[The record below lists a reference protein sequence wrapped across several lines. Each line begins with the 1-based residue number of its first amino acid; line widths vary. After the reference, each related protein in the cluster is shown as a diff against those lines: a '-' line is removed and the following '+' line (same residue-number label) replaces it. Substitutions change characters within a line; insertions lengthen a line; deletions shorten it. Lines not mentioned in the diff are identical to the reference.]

1 MGRTKKKKRPKRRGL
16 SAATRAAMERAERFA
31 QEYVVDL
38 NGTQAAIRAG
48 YAPKGAHVQASRLLN
63 VPKVAARVAELK
75 TALAKRYEVT
85 QERTLKQIA
94 RIAYGDPRILYR
106 PDGSLKKPSEL
117 DEDGAA
123 LLAGLETEQEY
134 VGEASVDANGVT
146 IAPKLILTSKV
157 KVRSSERALS
167 MAMNYLGM
175 NKSGGVAGESGLV
188 LSIRC
193 SDGKAVR

>member
-1 MGRTKKKKRPKRRGL
+1 MPRRKKKKQPKRALHPR
-16 SAATRAAMERAERFA
+16 TRAALERAERFC

-63 VPKVAARVAELK
+63 VPKVAARVEELRQ
-75 TALAKRYEVT
+75 ALAKKYEVT

-106 PDGSLKKPSEL
+106 PDGSLKKPHEL

-134 VGEASVDANGVT
+134 VGEASIGADGVA
-146 IAPKLILTSKV
+146 ILPKLVLTHKV

-175 NKSGGVAGESGLV
+175 NKIGGAAGETGLV

>member
-1 MGRTKKKKRPKRRGL
+1 MARTKKKKQPRRVL
-16 SAATRAAMERAERFA
+16 HPRTRAALERAERFC
-31 QEYVVDL
+31 QEYVVDF

-48 YAPKGAHVQASRLLN
+48 FAPKGAHVQASRLLN
-63 VPKVAARVAELK
+63 APKVAERVAELK
-75 TALAKRYEVT
+75 AALAKKYEVT

-106 PDGSLKKPSEL
+106 PDGSLKKPCEL

-134 VGEASVDANGVT
+134 VGDVSVDANGVT
-146 IAPKLILTSKV
+146 IAPKLVLTSKV

-175 NKSGGVAGESGLV
+175 NKIGGAAGETGLV